1 MKHFCRHS
9 RHGSIIRYVFHY
21 YRAGSYRGIVSDM
34 HVFHNGN
41 MRSDIHIIPYSRRRP
56 LISSNR
62 QELAYIHIVANFRS
76 TIDNHSHTMANI
88 KSITYLSPGRNL
100 YPILPRHPKMLPP
113 SKIIKQIP
121 LRCQPKPKAIDKT
134 MVSHGQNLPKQIPPS
149 RILTII
155 TVIIAI
161 YIYRKISF
169 IILNALTFH
178 SSFLGQSLAE
188 TNSTYHQKTQNA
200 PA

>member
-9 RHGSIIRYVFHY
+9 RHSSIIRNIFHHH
-21 YRAGSYRGIVSDM
+21 RASCYRGIVPDM
-34 HVFHNGN
+34 HILHNGH
-41 MRSDIHIIPYSRRRP
+41 MWPYVHIIAYRSRSP
-56 LISSNR
+56 LVGSYR

-134 MVSHGQNLPKQIPPS
+134 MVSHGQNLPKQIPPC
-149 RILTII
+149 RILSII

-161 YIYRKISF
+161 YIAKFRS
-169 IILNALTFH
+169 LSLTH
-178 SSFLGQSLAE
+178 
-188 TNSTYHQKTQNA
+188 
-200 PA
+200 